1 MAVSGELSIEL
12 LSEDVRQLW
21 NLACLLAQKQLTMQT
36 IQCLEPLCALDC
48 STRSSEEQE
57 ILLQANILLAELC
70 SVVCSN
76 SRKAD
81 DRNLWTRRVTQTE
94 KCIYSADAAI
104 ARQVPCSNE
113 SKLRLVKAKFL
124 LQQQLKSNR
133 ANKDKRM
140 LEILCE
146 GLKSCA
152 EIDDQELADKFREYF
167 GVKLKACLV
176 KMHAATTM
184 TKDSENGNRL
194 KENLAY
200 LRTTASNYVDKMF
213 MLWLVEV
220 TCHTAITSFQ
230 QTNTAEI
237 DQLVVFGQEFF
248 DRVALEQPISQD
260 FRMHHL
266 IVTGFYYLRT
276 GKRTKVA
283 PLLDQVEIL
292 IRGSGGESGQKR
304 IGGMKETY
312 MKTILNSMRVI
323 VTEWSDPNAARDLA
337 MNTILAAQANL
348 KVYTQ
353 RSTVRSMLIA
363 TLFDMLHVY
372 CRLLGV
378 QCRYADMGDSILQ
391 MTTLFTTYRPELER
405 TIFYRA
411 FLARCH
417 TLIAKYAT
425 AIGKVKNAIAHL
437 NYVVN
442 KVLPPPT
449 TEEPSYSDAYL
460 AVWIDALDTATYCC
474 GVATQPS
481 ASNGNGVQIKQI
493 YPSRVLLEWVA
504 KLLKSDGLKHQVNK
518 CCSLELRAKY
528 DLAVAK
534 WMWAT
539 EMMSIEENG
548 KSASTPLFTRHVELE
563 DLRPKAIALL
573 SDALEHMNSIA
584 PCCETTSEVMVLL
597 GPQLVAFGKVQE
609 GEEMLTTAIQ
619 TSIQSKN
626 VLLQARLLATLFEIY
641 TKKRLDKSRATAAAT
656 YEKKLK
662 VLQRRIATAQAEET
676 TTNVLLRWTAGSSN
690 VNVSTPSHG

>member
-1 MAVSGELSIEL
+1 MALWSLVCL
-12 LSEDVRQLW
+12 LSE
-21 NLACLLAQKQLTMQT
+21 KKLTTQAM
-36 IQCLEPLCALDC
+36 QCLEPLCALDC
-48 STRSSEEQE
+48 STRSIEEQE
-57 ILLQANILLAELC
+57 TLLQANILLAELC

-81 DRNLWTRRVTQTE
+81 DRDLWARRVTQTE

-104 ARQVPCSNE
+104 ARQVPCSNA

-133 ANKDKRM
+133 VNKDKRM

-152 EIDDQELADKFREYF
+152 EIDDQEIADKFRKYF

-184 TKDSENGNRL
+184 AKGSDNGHRFA
-194 KENLAY
+194 ENLKY
-200 LRTTASNYVDKMF
+200 LRTSVSNYVDKMF
-213 MLWLVEV
+213 LLWLVEV
-220 TCHTAITSFQ
+220 TCHTAIASFQ
-230 QTNTAEI
+230 QTNTTEI

-248 DRVALEQPISQD
+248 DKVVLEQPVSSD
-260 FRMHHL
+260 FRIHHL
-266 IVTGFYYLRT
+266 IITGFYYLRIE
-276 GKRTKVA
+276 KRTKVA
-283 PLLDQVEIL
+283 PLLDQVETL
-292 IRGSGGESGQKR
+292 IRGSGGESGQKS
-304 IGGMKETY
+304 IGMKETY
-312 MKTILNSMRVI
+312 LKTILDSIRVI

-348 KVYTQ
+348 KVFAQ
-353 RSTVRSMLIA
+353 HSAVRSMLIA

-378 QCRYADMGDSILQ
+378 QCRYTDMGFSILQ
-391 MTTLFTTYRPELER
+391 MTALFATYRPELER
-405 TIFYRA
+405 TMFYRV

-425 AIGKVKNAIAHL
+425 AIGKVKDAIAHL
-437 NYVVN
+437 NYIVN
-442 KVLPPPT
+442 KVLPAPT
-449 TEEPSYSDAYL
+449 TEDTSYSDAYL
-460 AVWIDALDTATYCC
+460 DVWVDVLDTAMYCC

-481 ASNGNGVQIKQI
+481 ASDGNGVQIKQI

-504 KLLKSDGLKHQVNK
+504 KVLKSDGLKHHVKK

-528 DLAVAK
+528 DLALAK

-539 EMMSIEENG
+539 EMMSIEEKGNAATT
-548 KSASTPLFTRHVELE
+548 SLFTRHVELE

-573 SDALEHMNSIA
+573 SEALEHMNSIA
-584 PCCETTSEVMVLL
+584 PCCEATSEVMVLF

-609 GEEMLTTAIQ
+609 GEEMLATAIQ
-619 TSIQSKN
+619 TSTQSKN
-626 VLLQARLLATLFEIY
+626 VLLQTRLLATVFEIY
-641 TKKRLDKSRATAAAT
+641 TKKRLDKARATAASK
-656 YEKKLK
+656 YEKKLA
-662 VLQRRIATAQAEET
+662 VLQRRIAAAQAEEA
-676 TTNVLLRWTAGSSN
+676 TTNVLLRWTAGSCN
-690 VNVSTPSHG
+690 VNKSTPSRG